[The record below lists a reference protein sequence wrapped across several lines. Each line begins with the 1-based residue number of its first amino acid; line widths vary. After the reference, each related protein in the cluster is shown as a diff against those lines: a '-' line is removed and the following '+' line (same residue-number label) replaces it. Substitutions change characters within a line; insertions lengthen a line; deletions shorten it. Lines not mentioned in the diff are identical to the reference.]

1 MKKTLASLVLALVI
15 SPVAVNAQL
24 VVNDPANLA
33 QALQQVT
40 LMTQQIEQLKS
51 QLLKQEQTLASL
63 TGSSGIGNL
72 LNGDISTLKGNLP
85 SDWTQVYSDAMNSS
99 SGITSSAQSMLKE
112 FQSQI
117 DGMNRSEAMS
127 FIKQKLAEKG
137 AYDRVMAQNAY
148 NNEMAELNNIQELTN
163 QIDSTTDM
171 KQIADLQ
178 ARIQTAQG
186 AIQGEQTKLQLM
198 AMLQTSQDK
207 ILQEQKQYAQKRFV
221 LGADGEDLSMPNVT
235 E

>member
-1 MKKTLASLVLALVI
+1 
-15 SPVAVNAQL
+15 
-24 VVNDPANLA
+24 
-33 QALQQVT
+33 
-40 LMTQQIEQLKS
+40 
-51 QLLKQEQTLASL
+51 
-63 TGSSGIGNL
+63 
-72 LNGDISTLKGNLP
+72 NLP

>member
-1 MKKTLASLVLALVI
+1 MGSCAAPSAKGDDKFITT
-15 SPVAVNAQL
+15 
-24 VVNDPANLA
+24 DY
-33 QALQQVT
+33 LQQC
-40 LMTQQIEQLKS
+40 Q
-51 QLLKQEQTLASL
+51 
-63 TGSSGIGNL
+63 
-72 LNGDISTLKGNLP
+72 
-85 SDWTQVYSDAMNSS
+85 
-99 SGITSSAQSMLKE
+99 
-112 FQSQI
+112 
-117 DGMNRSEAMS
+117 
-127 FIKQKLAEKG
+127 QKLAEKG